1 MAGVE
6 AVFCAK
12 ICAVQLEQ
20 KLLQRNEQYS
30 ILIRRKKMKKLLIL
44 LVVFGMFVPNVL
56 LAVEPVKIGMVTT
69 LSTKAGY
76 LGEDV
81 RDGFKLAIAQEEG
94 MLGGVPVE
102 LLVEDDGRDPGK
114 AKQIADRFVK
124 RDNVKIMTGIIF
136 SNVALAVVPK
146 VVRGEVLYI
155 SPNAGPSDLAGKGC
169 NENYFNVAY
178 QNDNL
183 DEVVGKYVS
192 DSGFKNVYLLAPNYP
207 AGKDHLAGFK
217 RYYTGK
223 ISGEVYTKLGQ
234 SDYAAEIAA
243 LRAAKPDAVFFFLPG
258 GMGINFIKQYS
269 QAGLNKT
276 TPVFGPAF
284 SFDERLLGAVG
295 AAALGV
301 KNGSQWTH
309 DLDNPANKQFVEAFR
324 AAYDRTPTLYA
335 SQGYEAA
342 RLIGSALKSVGG
354 DVTKFDQLR
363 TAVRKADFESVRGQF
378 AFTSNQHPVQNLYI
392 REVVEDGKGGFTNQ
406 TLKAVFTNHGNAYV
420 DECSMK

>member
-1 MAGVE
+1 MLFIVLAMVLPSAALAAG
-6 AVFCAK
+6 
-12 ICAVQLEQ
+12 
-20 KLLQRNEQYS
+20 
-30 ILIRRKKMKKLLIL
+30 
-44 LVVFGMFVPNVL
+44 
-56 LAVEPVKIGMVTT
+56 PVKIGMVTT

-76 LGEDV
+76 LGEEV
-81 RDGFKLAIAQEEG
+81 RDGFKLAIDQEDG
-94 MLGGVPVE
+94 KLGGIPVE

-114 AKQIADRFVK
+114 AKQIANRFIK
-124 RDNVKIMTGIIF
+124 RDGVKIMTGIIF

-146 VVRGEVLYI
+146 VVRSEVLYI
-155 SPNAGPSDLAGKGC
+155 SPNAGPSALAGKGC

-192 DSGFKNVYLLAPNYP
+192 DEGFKNVYLLAPNYP

-217 RYYTGK
+217 RYYTGN
-223 ISGEVYTKLGQ
+223 IAGEVYTKLGQ

-243 LRAAKPDAVFFFLPG
+243 LRAAKPDGVFFFLPG
-258 GMGINFIKQYS
+258 GMWINFLKQFS
-269 QAGLNKT
+269 QSGLNKT
-276 TPVFGPAF
+276 IPVFGPAF

-309 DLDNPANKQFVEAFR
+309 DLDNPANKQFVSAFR
-324 AAYDRTPTLYA
+324 AAYGRTPTLYA

-354 DVTKFDQLR
+354 DVAKLEQLR
-363 TAVRKADFESVRGQF
+363 SAVRKADFDSVRGKF
-378 AFTSNQHPVQNLYI
+378 AFAANQHPVQNLYI
-392 REVVEDGKGGFTNQ
+392 REVVEDGKGGFTNK
-406 TLKAVFTNHGNAYV
+406 TLKAVFTDHANTYV
-420 DECSMK
+420 GDCKMN

>member
-1 MAGVE
+1 
-6 AVFCAK
+6 
-12 ICAVQLEQ
+12 
-20 KLLQRNEQYS
+20 
-30 ILIRRKKMKKLLIL
+30 MKKLLIL
-44 LVVFGMFVPNVL
+44 LVVFVVFVPNVL

-234 SDYAAEIAA
+234 SDYAAEISA

-276 TPVFGPAF
+276 IPVFGPAF

-295 AAALGV
+295 AAAKGV

-354 DVTKFDQLR
+354 DVTRFDQLR
-363 TAVRKADFESVRGQF
+363 AAVRKADFESVRGQF
-378 AFTSNQHPVQNLYI
+378 AFTTNQHPVQNLYI
-392 REVVEDGKGGFTNQ
+392 REVVEDGKGGYTNQ
-406 TLKAVFTNHGNAYV
+406 TLKAVFTSHGNAYV
-420 DECSMK
+420 DDCRMK